1 MLLAATVVFWPLVS
15 AFEFT
20 AIQPL
25 TNSEMR
31 LTLSGPKNKN
41 VRIDTSQDLQ
51 NWRSLVTVTSDT
63 QVISYTDSGAPYSSV
78 RTYRAVQ
85 LESNILSGD
94 VLPTTVGDVIIHPVN
109 HATFVIQWNDLWI
122 YNDPVGGAAK
132 FRGLPKADLVL
143 LSHIHGDHFEVSTI
157 NAIRKPA
164 SSLVA
169 PKAVFSQLS
178 KALQTNTIVL
188 ANGESTVLQDLKIE
202 AIASYNL
209 TQSFHPKGQGNGYIL
224 NIGEKRIYISGD
236 TEDIPEMRA
245 LRDIDVAFL
254 SMNLPYTMSIPRAV
268 SAVREFKPKVVYPYH
283 YQGADLTPF
292 KPMVGQDQQIEV
304 RLRPWY

>member
-1 MLLAATVVFWPLVS
+1 M
-15 AFEFT
+15 
-20 AIQPL
+20 
-25 TNSEMR
+25 
-31 LTLSGPKNKN
+31 
-41 VRIDTSQDLQ
+41 
-51 NWRSLVTVTSDT
+51 
-63 QVISYTDSGAPYSSV
+63 
-78 RTYRAVQ
+78 
-85 LESNILSGD
+85 
-94 VLPTTVGDVIIHPVN
+94 
-109 HATFVIQWNDLWI
+109 
-122 YNDPVGGAAK
+122 
-132 FRGLPKADLVL
+132 L

-188 ANGESTVLQDLKIE
+188 ANGESTILQELKIE